1 MWWALYAQTGAT
13 CTLTPG
19 QEARIDREAAVE
31 VTELVKSMLDG
42 RVANPD
48 MDYGGAIASFS
59 TGRTAIT
66 FMDNWELQTFL
77 KAGIPF
83 DAMVMPNVFGT
94 PATFGDSHVFVLPHQ
109 DRVDEAR
116 RDAAYEVVAGML
128 RNSLHWADGGHT
140 PANLEVTESADY
152 RALVPQSHYAEAIDQ
167 AVFEPAAWFT
177 GSGSDFQA
185 RVAEVMQA
193 CWLSSSSTPEQAMI
207 SPPPTISFP

>member
-1 MWWALYAQTGAT
+1 MLFRSLDADGRLSGLDSPQALLAAGRALADVTGGQGISYGYAGDGAQVARMWWALYAQTGAT

-66 FMDNWELQTFL
+66 FMGNWELQTFL

-83 DAMVMPNVFGT
+83 DAMVMPNIFGT

-152 RALVPQSHYAEAIDQ
+152 RALVPQSHYAEA
-167 AVFEPAAWFT
+167 
-177 GSGSDFQA
+177 S
-185 RVAEVMQA
+185 
-193 CWLSSSSTPEQAMI
+193 
-207 SPPPTISFP
+207 